1 MIKNI
6 KNKVGQILII
16 AAAALLSSV
25 LTAGVGYLYV
35 KLYIVQPFQKEAVDN
50 GFATWEIVDNATGA
64 TEFAW
69 YLNADVVHNTL
80 NNVEEINLA
89 E

>member
-1 MIKNI
+1 M
-6 KNKVGQILII
+6 KNKLIQIGYLAI
-16 AAAALLSSV
+16 AALSSSL
-25 LTAGVGYLYV
+25 LTLAVGYFYV
-35 KLYIVQPFQKEAVDN
+35 TFYVLQPFQKEAVVN